1 LGIEW
6 KPLKHRLF
14 TGKDCGLRRPGIT
27 AATAACCPTI
37 LSPACVFNEK
47 DDDFI

>member
-1 LGIEW
+1 MQWE
-6 KPLKHRLF
+6 PLTHRLF
-14 TGKDCGLRRPGIT
+14 TVKDCSLRRPGSN
-27 AATAACCPTI
+27 AATTACCPTI